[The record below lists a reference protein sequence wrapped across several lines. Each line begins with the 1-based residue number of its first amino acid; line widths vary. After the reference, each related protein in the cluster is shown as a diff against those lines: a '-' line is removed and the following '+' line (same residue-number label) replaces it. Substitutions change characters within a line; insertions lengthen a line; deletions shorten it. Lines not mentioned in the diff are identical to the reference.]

1 MPYSFFTD
9 SVQSIPLYLPSL
21 HAAPPFS
28 PEPAFNPPLYLPS
41 LHAALSLNFISGV
54 HFPLPCPLPLS
65 FLHAGSFL
73 FSTNQRSIYL
83 SICHLCTPLFPLTP
97 FPAFIFLC
105 LVLCHSLFCTPGPA
119 FSLRTSVQ
127 LPLYLPSLHA
137 ALFLNSISGV
147 HFSLPCPLPLSF
159 LHAGPFLFSTNQRSI
174 TSLPPISARR
184 SFPLTPFPAFIFL
197 CFVPCHSL
205 FCTPGPS
212 FSPQTSV
219 QLPLYLPFLHAT
231 LFP

>member
-105 LVLCHSLFCTPGPA
+105 LVLCLSLFCTPAPT
-119 FSLRTSVQ
+119 FSPRTSGQ
-127 LPLYLPSLHA
+127 S
-137 ALFLNSISGV
+137 
-147 HFSLPCPLPLSF
+147 
-159 LHAGPFLFSTNQRSI
+159 
-174 TSLPPISARR
+174 TSLPSIPARR

-197 CFVPCHSL
+197 CLVLCLSL
-205 FCTPGPS
+205 FCTPA
-212 FSPQTSV
+212 
-219 QLPLYLPFLHAT
+219 LPFLPNQRSIYLSTYHPCTPRRNPSRNKKART
-231 LFP
+231 SDELFGRFIYIECRASSKRNVSPETIHHSLQST